1 MYASLNYIQVRHAYA
16 EIEGQASQAPQPADS
31 QAAAGSKEPS
41 GGAGPQM
48 TNGNTGAAAA
58 PAAAAS
64 NGGGGGANDASS
76 SPLPDPPET
85 FRNAL
90 REMAQEL
97 ILKEQQIEHL
107 INSLPGLG
115 NSESNQERRMR
126 ELEADLQEAEAVRER
141 KEAEREELVNLL
153 GQVIVKVK
161 RVP

>member
-1 MYASLNYIQVRHAYA
+1 MYASLNYIQVRHSYG
-16 EIEGQASQAPQPADS
+16 EIEGQPSQAPQPAEP
-31 QAAAGSKEPS
+31 QAAAATTKEA
-41 GGAGPQM
+41 GNAGAGTQM
-48 TNGNTGAAAA
+48 MNGNTATPA
-58 PAAAAS
+58 PAAQQNGAS
-64 NGGGGGANDASS
+64 DAS

-126 ELEADLQEAEAVRER
+126 ELEADLREAEAIRER
-141 KEAEREELVNLL
+141 KEAEREEMVNLL